1 MTDSPKKV
9 KIAVEG
15 CCHGELNAI
24 YRSLD
29 DSVDLLIICG
39 DFQAIRNQTD
49 LDTMNVP
56 KKYLRMADFHEYYS
70 GTKTAPILTIFIGG
84 NHECSSYLT
93 ELKFGGWVAPN
104 IYYLGEYG
112 SVWYRGI
119 QIAGWSGIYNHWS
132 FLDNFLDD
140 ESLPF
145 TPRSIRSV
153 YHTKPKNFLKMS
165 LMNHDLDVVLSHD
178 WPVGI
183 EKYGDAQWLLR
194 KKQYFKNDI
203 RDGKLGSPLNKFLL
217 GYLRPRYWFSGHLHI
232 RFDARVSYRNQEITS
247 PYSKEEVVKSD
258 EIEINMDDE
267 EEDEEPTKNSDEIGG
282 LDMDDEIEVEESKIT
297 FEDKLCI
304 DKRESAVDSKGFSL
318 IPSRK
323 RFPGDNDET
332 YFLAL
337 DKCLPHRR
345 FFEVIEVEVKSQNL
359 QHPSVK
365 YDGLYM
371 SRRSVAIN
379 RVVEDFVHKHKQQF
393 KEISWAQISDSPS
406 RLTIINEL
414 REVVSAELN
423 SLSRRDDSD
432 FEIRHDSFKIVAPIE
447 SKNTEAIPLKY
458 WENNQT
464 VDYCAKF
471 GIHYRS

>member
-203 RDGKLGSPLNKFLL
+203 RDGKLAWLTTKQIPIGLFETAVLVFGPSTYQVRCPSIV
-217 GYLRPRYWFSGHLHI
+217 PQS
-232 RFDARVSYRNQEITS
+232 RNNES
-247 PYSKEEVVKSD
+247 LFKGGGGEE
-258 EIEINMDDE
+258 
-267 EEDEEPTKNSDEIGG
+267 
-282 LDMDDEIEVEESKIT
+282 
-297 FEDKLCI
+297 
-304 DKRESAVDSKGFSL
+304 R
-318 IPSRK
+318 
-323 RFPGDNDET
+323 
-332 YFLAL
+332 
-337 DKCLPHRR
+337 
-345 FFEVIEVEVKSQNL
+345 
-359 QHPSVK
+359 
-365 YDGLYM
+365 
-371 SRRSVAIN
+371 
-379 RVVEDFVHKHKQQF
+379 
-393 KEISWAQISDSPS
+393 
-406 RLTIINEL
+406 
-414 REVVSAELN
+414 
-423 SLSRRDDSD
+423 
-432 FEIRHDSFKIVAPIE
+432 
-447 SKNTEAIPLKY
+447 
-458 WENNQT
+458 
-464 VDYCAKF
+464 
-471 GIHYRS
+471 